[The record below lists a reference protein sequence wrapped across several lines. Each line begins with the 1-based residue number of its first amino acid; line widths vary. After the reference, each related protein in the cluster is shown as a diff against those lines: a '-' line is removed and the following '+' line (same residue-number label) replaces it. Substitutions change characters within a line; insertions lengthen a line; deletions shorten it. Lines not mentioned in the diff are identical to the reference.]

1 METELMRMPKLADKD
16 LENGLL
22 ALIDYLVEIRSQVG
36 KSPSGSKPF
45 GRNPKTLLSII
56 DTSLLRCYLETNDS
70 FVSSLIRLNNC
81 HLEESEKILKN
92 YKKYNE
98 LIILYQTKGKF
109 SSPKKEPNKLF

>member
-1 METELMRMPKLADKD
+1 MEAELMRMKKLTDKD

-22 ALIDYLVEIRSQVG
+22 ALIDYLVEIRSLVG
-36 KSPSGSKPF
+36 KALPGAKPF

-56 DTSLLRCYLETNDS
+56 DTTLLKCYLETNDS

-92 YKKYNE
+92 YKKFNE
-98 LIILYQTKGKF
+98 LIILYQTKGMF
-109 SSPKKEPNKLF
+109 YE